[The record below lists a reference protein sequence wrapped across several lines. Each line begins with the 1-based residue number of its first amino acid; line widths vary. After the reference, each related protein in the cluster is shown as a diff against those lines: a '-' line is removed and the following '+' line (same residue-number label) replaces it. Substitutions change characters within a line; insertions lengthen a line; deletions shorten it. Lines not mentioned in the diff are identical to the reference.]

1 MHFIFKF
8 YFRQQKLRQIAHI
21 KQALEE
27 QMKTKFEH
35 EEQDK
40 IQERLEDNQALVN
53 TATQLQYDIQERKAQ
68 NEISKKVFN
77 DAWNEQSKMT
87 NYIKIADE
95 TFQN

>member
-1 MHFIFKF
+1 M
-8 YFRQQKLRQIAHI
+8 RQIAHI

-68 NEISKKVFN
+68 NEITKKVFH

>member
-1 MHFIFKF
+1 
-8 YFRQQKLRQIAHI
+8 
-21 KQALEE
+21 
-27 QMKTKFEH
+27 MKTKFEH

-68 NEISKKVFN
+68 NEITKKVFN

>member
-1 MHFIFKF
+1 M
-8 YFRQQKLRQIAHI
+8 RQIAHI

>member
-1 MHFIFKF
+1 M
-8 YFRQQKLRQIAHI
+8 RQIAHI

-53 TATQLQYDIQERKAQ
+53 TATQLKHDIQERKAQ
-68 NEISKKVFN
+68 NEITKKVFN